1 MMGWIEFVVGR
12 LNLRFE
18 KSGQMELARDRIV
31 FLVMVGGV
39 LCWLSLLSF
48 KSESHGLLES
58 CF

>member
-31 FLVMVGGV
+31 FLIMGGV
-39 LCWLSLLSF
+39 LRWLSLLSF
-48 KSESHGLLES
+48 
-58 CF
+58 